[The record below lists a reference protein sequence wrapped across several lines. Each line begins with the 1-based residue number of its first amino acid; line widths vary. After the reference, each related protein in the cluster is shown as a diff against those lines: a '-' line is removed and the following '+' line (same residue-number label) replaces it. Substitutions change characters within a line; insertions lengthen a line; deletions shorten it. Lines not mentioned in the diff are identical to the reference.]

1 MDATLQLDP
10 CDKCGRKVHHVCR
23 VFNKRADKLLLCKGC
38 DAAQGLHGKKPSF
51 IRFSPESACFADCF
65 YLSWTFQARMCVL
78 SPLNCT

>member
-1 MDATLQLDP
+1 MAATLQLDP

-51 IRFSPESACFADCF
+51 IRFSPESACCILHNTKRGGGSAKDKK
-65 YLSWTFQARMCVL
+65 
-78 SPLNCT
+78 